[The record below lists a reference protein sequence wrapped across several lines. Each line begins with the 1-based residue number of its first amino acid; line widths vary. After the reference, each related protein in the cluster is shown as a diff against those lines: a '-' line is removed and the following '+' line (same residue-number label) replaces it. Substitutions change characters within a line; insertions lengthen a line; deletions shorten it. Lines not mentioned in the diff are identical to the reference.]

1 MFTSKS
7 TLARVA
13 GGSVATLAIS
23 ATLATAVAAAPAV
36 GLVGD
41 RTLVFFD
48 TQSPEISRS
57 VEVSGVERLLGIDMR
72 PADGMVYGVAADGT
86 LVSIDLDSGEATAG
100 ATLTTLLPDGVTA
113 AVDFNPA
120 ADRLRVMGSD
130 GTNLRVHPDT
140 GETTT
145 DGALNF
151 EAGDPSAE
159 METTIVATA
168 YTNSFGKPEGTAM
181 YDIHASGL
189 FIQQTAPNDGTMK
202 TIGALGIDGADHF
215 ALDVHTTR
223 DGTNTAW
230 LAAGGAL
237 YTVDLETG
245 AATKAG
251 DIAGLDSTLRDITI
265 LPAM

>member
-1 MFTSKS
+1 MYLTRIA
-7 TLARVA
+7 LARLAA
-13 GGSVATLAIS
+13 GSAAMLAI
-23 ATLATAVAAAPAV
+23 TAGAAAAPAV

-48 TQSPEISRS
+48 TDNPEVSRS
-57 VEVSGVERLLGIDMR
+57 VEVSGVERLAGIDMR
-72 PADGMVYGVAADGT
+72 PADGMVYGLAADGT
-86 LVSIDLDSGEATAG
+86 LVTIDLDSGAATAG
-100 ATLTTLLPDGVTA
+100 ARLSTMLPDGVTA

-159 METTIVATA
+159 METAIVATA
-168 YTNSFGKPEGTAM
+168 YTNSFGKPETTAM
-181 YDIHASGL
+181 YDVHAAGL
-189 FIQQTAPNDGTMK
+189 FIRQTAPNDGTMK
-202 TIGALGIDGADHF
+202 TIGSLGIGGADHF
-215 ALDVHTTR
+215 ALDVQTTE

-237 YTVDLETG
+237 YTVDVESG
-245 AATKAG
+245 AATKIG
-251 DIAGLDSTLRDITI
+251 DIAGLDGTLRDITI